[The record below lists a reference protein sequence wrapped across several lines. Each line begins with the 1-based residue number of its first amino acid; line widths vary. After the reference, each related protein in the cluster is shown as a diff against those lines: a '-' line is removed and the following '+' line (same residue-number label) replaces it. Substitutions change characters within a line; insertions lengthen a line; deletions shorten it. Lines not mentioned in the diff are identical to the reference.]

1 MIPQLGRNG
10 VHLWSACRAE
20 FSSTSGSNTHS
31 FTGWRYKT
39 SARAAEPWKDRD
51 NKVSMYLWQI
61 AKVQMCAENPR
72 EPRENEKLGETCKFS
87 ALLNAFLNLHTAHMA
102 EDRNLTGL
110 MYVNIISAQISGWQ
124 WNSTG
129 RPKEWRVREISR
141 DTPGCKLPGCRGER
155 DFSSRPCK
163 LTAY

>member
-1 MIPQLGRNG
+1 MACIYGLLAGLSSHLCQAVTPTALLAEGTRQVLEQQNHGRTEIIK
-10 VHLWSACRAE
+10 SPY
-20 FSSTSGSNTHS
+20 T
-31 FTGWRYKT
+31 
-39 SARAAEPWKDRD
+39 
-51 NKVSMYLWQI
+51 WQT

-87 ALLNAFLNLHTAHMA
+87 ALLNAFLNLHTAHVA

-110 MYVNIISAQISGWQ
+110 RYVNIISAQISGWQ
-124 WNSTG
+124 WNYTG
-129 RPKEWRVREISR
+129 RPKEWRVREIISR
-141 DTPGCKLPGCRGER
+141 DTAGCKLPGCRGER